1 MPTLHEIQQSILGK
15 RGAAQDEVRRQ
26 YLRRI
31 ARHTKRDTI
40 LYATAFTN
48 VKNPDIPALSLSV
61 TLEDMQGF
69 MASLHGMKGNA
80 LDLILHSPGGSMEA
94 ADQIVQYLRSKY
106 SHIRAIVPQNA
117 MSAATM
123 IACACDSIVL
133 SKHSALG
140 PIDPQVTFPTPAG
153 LFTAPAQAVLDEF
166 ETAKNEIAANPASAP
181 IWLTKIQAYPPG
193 FLTVCRT
200 TLDLAKDKVAGWLD
214 QYMFKNTAPPKPGRA
229 IADWLGNANDHKT
242 HGRPISADLAS
253 SKGLVIERLE
263 DDQTLQD
270 LVLSVFHASIV
281 TFLVTPCVKIIEGH
295 HGRGLYTQV
304 SIQTVRVPAQIPWTL
319 QPNPRLQQAGAQ
331 RPGLRPVLS
340 AETLG

>member
-1 MPTLHEIQQSILGK
+1 MPTLHKIQESILGR
-15 RGAAQDEVRRQ
+15 RGLAQDEVRRD
-26 YLRRI
+26 YLRRL
-31 ARHTKRDTI
+31 ARYTKRDTI

-48 VKNPDIPALSLSV
+48 MKNPDIPALALAV

-69 MASLHGMKGNA
+69 MASLHGMKGKA

-133 SKHSALG
+133 AKHSALG

-166 ETAKNEIAANPASAP
+166 ETAKKEIAANPASLPLWA
-181 IWLTKIQAYPPG
+181 TKIQGYPHG
-193 FLTVCRT
+193 FLTLCQT
-200 TLDLAKDKVAGWLD
+200 TLALAKNKVAGWLD
-214 QYMFKNTAPPKPGRA
+214 TYMFANAPAPKPGKG
-229 IADWLGNANDHKT
+229 IADWLGDANEHKT
-242 HGRPISADLAS
+242 HGRPIGPDLAE

-263 DDQTLQD
+263 KDQTLQD

-281 TFLVTPCVKIIEGH
+281 TFQVTPCVKMIEGH

-304 SIQTVRVPAQIPWTL
+304 SMVRVPAVPT
-319 QPNPRLQQAGAQ
+319 P
-331 RPGLRPVLS
+331 
-340 AETLG
+340 